1 MGLRRHA
8 EQRGLA
14 FLSSPFSL
22 EAVDLLRGVG
32 VAAWK
37 IASGEVDNPQLL
49 DAVAQTGQPVL
60 LSSGMSG
67 WTELDRAVK
76 GLKAAGAGPLA
87 VLQCTSAYP
96 VDPGEIGLNVL
107 AEIQRATAARA
118 DSQTTRE
125 RSTRRSPLSR
135 WEHASSRCTSR
146 SAARCRRQAPAPRAK
161 NGRTAAREG
170 HRAHGRS

>member
-1 MGLRRHA
+1 VGLRRHA
-8 EQRGLA
+8 EERGLA

-107 AEIQRATAARA
+107 AEIQRALRL
-118 DSQTTRE
+118 RE
-125 RSTRRSPLSR
+125 RTLTPLGNDLPVARRCRAGSTRPRGARHAQPRDVVGKRLRRALRTDEPL
-135 WEHASSRCTSR
+135 
-146 SAARCRRQAPAPRAK
+146 
-161 NGRTAAREG
+161 REKDTE
-170 HRAHGRS
+170 RMA